1 MDWNK
6 EATSRL
12 LEAIGKAV
20 KARRVAKEISQDALA
35 KLSGV
40 SHASI
45 ARFETGKGNIS
56 LVNLLAILKAMEMA
70 DELEII
76 FKDKEISPTQLAKA
90 KTKKTKE
97 RERVRKSQKI
107 SELKSTA
114 WKWGDEK

>member
-1 MDWNK
+1 MNWNK
-6 EATSRL
+6 ETTTRL
-12 LEAIGKAV
+12 LEVIGKAV
-20 KARRVAKEISQDALA
+20 KSRRVTKEISQDALA

-56 LVNLLAILKAMEMA
+56 LVNLLLILKALEMA
-70 DELEII
+70 DELKII
-76 FKDKEISPTQLAKA
+76 FNEKEISPTQLAKA
-90 KTKKTKE
+90 KIKKT

-107 SELKSTA
+107 CELKSTA